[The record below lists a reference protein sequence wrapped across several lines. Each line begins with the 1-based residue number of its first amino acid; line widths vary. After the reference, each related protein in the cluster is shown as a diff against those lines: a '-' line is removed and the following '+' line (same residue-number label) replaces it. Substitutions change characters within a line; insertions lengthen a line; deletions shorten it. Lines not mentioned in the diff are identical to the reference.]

1 MYIKKLFLLV
11 LTIGLLCSNAYS
23 QQDAFCDAVSTILR
37 DAPNKFR
44 NIKGKEVNANMNAI
58 IWECGI
64 KVPGT
69 IGSRFVVSMG
79 AFYEG
84 AFYQT
89 RNIGEVKAYYD
100 KYKDMLNACLKPQG
114 YVMTSTEN
122 FYPGLGEYK
131 KLVFMKEVKEEM
143 KPTDAP
149 PHVTLEAAY
158 NKDAKNYTVV
168 MYLFEH

>member
-1 MYIKKLFLLV
+1 MYIKTLFLFV
-11 LTIGLLCSNAYS
+11 LTTGLLCSSTYS
-23 QQDAFCDAVSTILR
+23 QEGDFCDAVSTILR

-89 RNIGEVKAYYD
+89 RNLEEIKAYYD
-100 KYKDMLNACLKPQG
+100 RYRDMLSACLKPQG
-114 YVMTSTEN
+114 YVLTSTEN
-122 FYPGLGEYK
+122 FYPGLGAYK
-131 KLVFMKEVKEEM
+131 KLVFMKEVKEDIM
-143 KPTDAP
+143 PANAP
-149 PHVTLEAAY
+149 PHV
-158 NKDAKNYTVV
+158 KNYTVV